1 MKQNKDDCN
10 KCELLSFVTGTFDNK
25 HCDGASDGFETN
37 ARQLPY
43 KRNISSVKK
52 REKMKIAYQ

>member
-1 MKQNKDDCN
+1 MEQDNDDYN
-10 KCELLSFVTGTFDNK
+10 KCELLPFITGTFDKK
-25 HCDGASDGFETN
+25 HRDGASDGFETN
-37 ARQLPY
+37 ACQLPY